1 MAVVR
6 QPSLAKKL
14 RAVNRRSVPVRPELF
29 GDWQLGQDEDGSLFA
44 FNLKSGVKTIL
55 ARSSDG

>member
-14 RAVNRRSVPVRPELF
+14 RTVNRRSSSVRQVF
-29 GDWQLGQDEDGSLFA
+29 GDWQLGQDEDGNLFA
-44 FNLKSGVKTIL
+44 LNLKSGVKTIL